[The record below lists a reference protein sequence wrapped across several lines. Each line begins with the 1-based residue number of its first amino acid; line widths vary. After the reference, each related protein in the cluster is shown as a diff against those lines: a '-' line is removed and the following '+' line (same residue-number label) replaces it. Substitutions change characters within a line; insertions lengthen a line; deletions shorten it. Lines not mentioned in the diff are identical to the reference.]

1 MKRYR
6 PIIFHKEPV
15 MLEDESGNYTSL
27 TEYYTLHDR
36 VVRAESQVAY
46 LKAENERLRS
56 ASFVTAVPSEQ
67 YEQVIKAGDE
77 MADTLNSTYTREVK
91 EMNLRQ
97 WQTAKEGKESK

>member
-6 PIIFHKEPV
+6 PIIFDKLPQ
-15 MLEDESGNYTSL
+15 MLEDETGNYTSL
-27 TEYYTLHDR
+27 TDYYTLHDR

-56 ASFVTAVPSEQ
+56 ASFVTAVPFEQ

-97 WQTAKEGKESK
+97 WKAAKEGRDAK